1 MSQRLR
7 GEAAGGSRSERWT
20 ALLVTA
26 RDGDESAF
34 DRLHD
39 EARPALFRRAQQRLN
54 DASLADDVVSQTFQR
69 VWEHRARYDPAQSNA
84 STWLYRILEQRVTDA
99 LKKART
105 GAREVLGFE
114 GTTAGTEEDGGEG
127 TVRQEPTDDVEPA
140 PGEETDRQR
149 VARLVRE
156 AMAKLSP
163 ADRRVLEQFHYEGLD
178 YKQIAATLDRPSEKA
193 VGPRLTRARQRLL
206 ALLPPEALL

>member
-1 MSQRLR
+1 AGAASAGRGGPGGRGRSAGGAEGERDAGPARPGRPGAEGGMSQRLR
-7 GEAAGGSRSERWT
+7 GEAAGGSRSEQWT

-114 GTTAGTEEDGGEG
+114 GTTA
-127 TVRQEPTDDVEPA
+127 
-140 PGEETDRQR
+140 
-149 VARLVRE
+149 
-156 AMAKLSP
+156 
-163 ADRRVLEQFHYEGLD
+163 
-178 YKQIAATLDRPSEKA
+178 
-193 VGPRLTRARQRLL
+193 
-206 ALLPPEALL
+206 